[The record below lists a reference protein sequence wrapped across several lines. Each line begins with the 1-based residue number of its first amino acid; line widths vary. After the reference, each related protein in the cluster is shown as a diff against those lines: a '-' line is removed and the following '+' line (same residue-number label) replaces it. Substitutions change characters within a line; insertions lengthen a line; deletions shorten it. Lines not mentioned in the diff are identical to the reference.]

1 MTPATSETGKDLRV
15 RFASSFAR
23 GETCHPDPE
32 FNPVKFPQNVSDG
45 NKDRSGNNTEG
56 DTLVVNLKMAACCL
70 HERRQRVRK
79 RQTR

>member
-32 FNPVKFPQNVSDG
+32 FNPVKITQNVSDG
-45 NKDRSGNNTEG
+45 KKDRSGNNTEG
-56 DTLVVNLKMAACCL
+56 DTLVRSPVVNLKMAACCL
-70 HERRQRVRK
+70 HERRQRVR
-79 RQTR
+79 